1 MARTVLITGGGTHLG
16 RAMALALAQRDSV
29 VIASR
34 DLERCERVVDSI
46 VALGGDAHAERCDV
60 TDPASVNEMF
70 ERTIARTG
78 RLDVVVCNAGGSI
91 TGKPFPSTQLEEV
104 RATID
109 VNLTGSYLCAEQA
122 AAHMIPRRSGVIIFV
137 ASIHGQVGSDAGLYQ
152 GVDHFVPS
160 GPAYHAA
167 KGGVIQLTRSL
178 AATLGPSGIRVNCVS
193 PGLVPNEATPA
204 SLVERFVERT
214 PLRRAGTPDD
224 IASAITF
231 LASDQASWIT
241 GQNLTVDGGW
251 TVW

>member
-1 MARTVLITGGGTHLG
+1 MARTVLITVGGTHLG

-104 RATID
+104 RATI
-109 VNLTGSYLCAEQA
+109 
-122 AAHMIPRRSGVIIFV
+122 
-137 ASIHGQVGSDAGLYQ
+137 
-152 GVDHFVPS
+152 
-160 GPAYHAA
+160 
-167 KGGVIQLTRSL
+167 
-178 AATLGPSGIRVNCVS
+178 
-193 PGLVPNEATPA
+193 
-204 SLVERFVERT
+204 
-214 PLRRAGTPDD
+214 
-224 IASAITF
+224 
-231 LASDQASWIT
+231 
-241 GQNLTVDGGW
+241 
-251 TVW
+251 